1 MHLGSRASLPL
12 PKSRLRAET
21 QAFHRSANH
30 VERFAPDEAAYDLPG
45 RDTRRH
51 EPENPGAAPG
61 QPRLDEARRAQPCA
75 QRLELLLVMPQ
86 HLFEGVPETRG
97 MKRRNFRTLKA

>member
-1 MHLGSRASLPL
+1 MHLRGTASLPL

-21 QAFHRSANH
+21 QAFRRSANR
-30 VERFAPDEAAYDLPG
+30 VKRLAPDEAACDLPG
-45 RDTRRH
+45 RDTSRH
-51 EPENPGAAPG
+51 EPEHPGAAPG
-61 QPRLDEARRAQPCA
+61 QARLNEARRAHACA
-75 QRLELLLVMPQ
+75 QRLELLSVLPQ